1 MVSKSLIWP
10 LLIAAFFS
18 DAGLK
23 AQNGNTPFY
32 TKIYS
37 TADGL
42 PDSYVLNVFQDKRS
56 YIWASTYTGISRF
69 DGKKFYNYTY
79 SNGLPDLYVNLMY
92 EDNQS
97 RIWIATRR
105 GMGYIQNEK
114 YIHTNVNDSMLID
127 YVFSY
132 SVNREGKLLALTGK
146 GLYEWNEKVWIKRNL
161 ISRWKNEAIRTIV
174 YTNNGDYISYSNHL
188 VKLFRNG
195 SYKIIDS
202 NFSISPYY
210 LDLKKFDDEI
220 LLHTFSG
227 ISRISSD
234 TIFPLF
240 KDELKNVTIYTTFK
254 DSKKR
259 IWVSTHEKGLFVSAP
274 RKTDRFEYNV
284 PVPNTLVSNI
294 YEDRENN
301 IWLADFSGLIKL
313 RESFFQTYTPV
324 KSIVPEI
331 RELIVTGN
339 NKPMAYDFI
348 NGFYSIETGNIVKT
362 KLFTSAFLQF
372 AGTTDSKLLDVLQ
385 PADDGIIWAVTR
397 SRKLLKIHPY
407 KTEEVVIKGEDGKQ
421 LPVSHVTY
429 NASLKKLIVCADG
442 LYEFSEN
449 RFIPMKLKNT
459 TQAMHARKT
468 FIASNGNILVF
479 TRDSKILVIDKSG
492 NVYSAESDLK
502 FPSFNTRINFYEG
515 PDQTIWIAPHG
526 AGLHHYKWSN
536 NNHLELQLS
545 VTTRQGLPNNV
556 VTGLCFDYFGRVWA
570 ATLSGIVIL
579 ESTEINT
586 EGLLPMIVIDKKN
599 YEFNV
604 PINESFSKLTVDNR
618 KNIWFSGGGCI
629 IIFDPAKIGR
639 MLQAPAVSIEKVS
652 VNLLDINWNTF
663 TDSVKGF
670 FQTPVDPVLPSGMN
684 NFIFHFKGISYAD
697 EGEVLYSS
705 RTEGADNKWSPP
717 FSASM
722 ISSIRFSP
730 GTYTLH
736 VRAKKANSNWSEPV
750 SFKFKILQPWWNTWL
765 FRVIGIAITSFFMVT
780 IFRRQTKQLK
790 RDAEIKNKLREL
802 ELKALKAQMNP
813 HFIYNALNSIQSLVV
828 DKRNEEAQE
837 YMVKFSRLLRRVLNH
852 SEEHVITLENELAS
866 LQLYIELEALRLHYQ
881 LNYAITVDD
890 QLIPEKEWLPPLILQ
905 PFVENALWHGLS
917 YKKGEKKLSIH
928 ISEAD
933 EWLVCTIRDN
943 GTGRKQKNS
952 IETSFIDKG
961 PRGMDITKGRL
972 ATFNQ
977 TTPEESIQIIDEKN
991 ELGHPSGT
999 TVIVKVKRA

>member
-1 MVSKSLIWP
+1 MVLKQSIWVMVFVLLFSLSK
-10 LLIAAFFS
+10 
-18 DAGLK
+18 LK
-23 AQNGNTPFY
+23 AQTNNNPFY
-32 TKIYS
+32 TKIYT

-56 YIWASTYTGISRF
+56 YLWASTYTGLSRF
-69 DGKKFYNYTY
+69 DGKNFYNYTY
-79 SNGLPDLYVNLMY
+79 SNGLPDLYINLMH
-92 EDNQS
+92 EDHQN

-105 GMGYIQNEK
+105 GMGYIKNEK
-114 YIHTNVNDSMLID
+114 YVHTHVNDSMLID

-132 SVNREGKLLALTGK
+132 SVNPQGKLLALTGK
-146 GLYEWNEKVWIKRNL
+146 GLYEWNEKIWIKRNL
-161 ISRWKNEAIRTIV
+161 IPRWKNEAIRTIV
-174 YTNNGDYISYSNHL
+174 YSNDGDYISYTNHL
-188 VKLFRNG
+188 VKLYKDG

-210 LDLKKFDDEI
+210 LDLKKYKNDI
-220 LLHTFSG
+220 LLHTATG
-227 ISRISSD
+227 ISRIAGES
-234 TIFPLF
+234 IIPLF
-240 KDELKNVTIYTTFK
+240 QDALKNVMVYTTFK
-254 DSKKR
+254 DSKNR
-259 IWVSTHEKGLFVSAP
+259 IWVSTHEKGLFVSEP
-274 RKTDRFEYNV
+274 DNSEKFEYNV
-284 PVPNTLVSNI
+284 PVPNTLISNI

-301 IWLADFSGLIKL
+301 IWLADFAGLIKL

-324 KSIVPEI
+324 KSITPEI
-331 RELIVTGN
+331 RELLIAD
-339 NKPMAYDFI
+339 NKKPLAYDFI
-348 NGFYSIETGNIVKT
+348 NGFYSIESGTIVKT
-362 KLFTSAFLQF
+362 KIYTSTYLQF
-372 AGTTDSKLLDVLQ
+372 AGETDSKLLDVLQ
-385 PADDGIIWAVTR
+385 PAEDGIIWAVTR
-397 SRKLLKIHPY
+397 SRKLLKIHPF
-407 KTEEVVIKGEDGKQ
+407 KTEEIVIKGADGKP

-429 NASLKKLIVCADG
+429 NAKLKKLIVCADG

-449 RFIPMKLKNT
+449 KFIPLKLRNN

-479 TRDSKILVIDKSG
+479 TTESKILVIDKSRT
-492 NVYSAESDLK
+492 VHSAESDLK
-502 FPSFNTRINFYEG
+502 LPAFTTRINFYEG

-526 AGLHHYKWSN
+526 AGLHHYKWN
-536 NNHLELQLS
+536 NNNRLELQLS

-556 VTGLCFDYFGRVWA
+556 VTGVCFDRYGRVWA

-599 YEFNV
+599 YDFKAPV
-604 PINESFSKLTVDNR
+604 SESFSKLLVDENN
-618 KNIWFSGGGCI
+618 KIWFSGGGSI
-629 IIFDPAKIGR
+629 IIFDPGKIGR
-639 MLQAPAVSIEKVS
+639 MLQPPTVSIEKVS
-652 VNLLDINWNTF
+652 VNLLDINWKTYAD
-663 TDSVKGF
+663 TVKGF
-670 FQTPVDPVLPSGMN
+670 FGIPVDPVLPSGMN

-717 FSASM
+717 FSSSM

-736 VRAKKANSNWSEPV
+736 VRAKKANSDWSEPV

-765 FRVIGIAITSFFMVT
+765 FRVIGIAITSFFLVT
-780 IFRRQTKQLK
+780 IFRRQTKQVK
-790 RDAEIKNKLREL
+790 REAEIKNKLREL

-852 SEEHVITLENELAS
+852 SEEHVITLESELAS
-866 LQLYIELEALRLHYQ
+866 LELYIELEALRLHYQ
-881 LNYAITVDD
+881 LNYTITVDD
-890 QLIPEKEWLPPLILQ
+890 HLIPEKEWLPPLILQ

-917 YKKGEKKLSIH
+917 YKEGEKKLSIH

-933 EWLVCTIRDN
+933 EWLMCTISDN
-943 GTGRKQKNS
+943 GTGRKTKNS
-952 IETSFIDKG
+952 FETSFIDKG

-977 TTPEESIQIIDEKN
+977 TNLEESIQVIDEKN

-999 TVIVKVKRA
+999 TVIIKVKRV